1 MIPIILVAPVRLRC
15 LLGQLLQWSRP
26 GVDRLGLIIRQFV
39 LGVQVVVQLGKSP
52 PFIGILP
59 VTWRCTWFVLHRWSS
74 AAVVAGTL
82 LLVENHFQQVA
93 VLQACLQVEDP
104 LAGLAAL
111 GGHVGNGQQEVSYV
125 VVQWKGV
132 ARLFAI
138 FT

>member
-26 GVDRLGLIIRQFV
+26 GVDRLGLVIRQFV

-52 PFIGILP
+52 PFVGILP
-59 VTWRCTWFVLHRWSS
+59 VTWRCTWFVLHGRSS
-74 AAVVAGTL
+74 AAVVAGAL
-82 LLVENHFQQVA
+82 LLVENHFEQVA

>member
-1 MIPIILVAPVRLRC
+1 
-15 LLGQLLQWSRP
+15 
-26 GVDRLGLIIRQFV
+26 
-39 LGVQVVVQLGKSP
+39 
-52 PFIGILP
+52 
-59 VTWRCTWFVLHRWSS
+59 
-74 AAVVAGTL
+74 
-82 LLVENHFQQVA
+82 VA
-93 VLQACLQVEDP
+93 VLQTCLQVEDP